1 MKVFTIVPQQSKYIV
16 ERLGKYHKTLEPG
29 FHLLIPFFDNVNYK
43 INLKEQ
49 IIKVENQ
56 RAITKDNV
64 ALTIDGVVF
73 FRIEDEVKASYN
85 VENFTDGIDPSSHSS
100 QTPCHDLNA
109 FRARQDRAEQR
120 LSVEKR
126 PEREGP

>member
-1 MKVFTIVPQQSKYIV
+1 MKVFTIVPQQSKHIV
-16 ERLGKYHKTLEPG
+16 ERLGRYHKTLEPG
-29 FHLLIPFFDNVNYK
+29 FHILIPFIDNVNYK

-64 ALTIDGVVF
+64 ALTLDGVVF

-85 VENFTDGIDPSSHSS
+85 VENYTEGIDPFTLSS
-100 QTPCHDLNA
+100 QTACHDI
-109 FRARQDRAEQR
+109 DEI
-120 LSVEKR
+120 
-126 PEREGP
+126 

>member
-1 MKVFTIVPQQSKYIV
+1 MKVFTIVPQQSKHIV
-16 ERLGKYHKTLEPG
+16 ERLGRYHKTLEPG
-29 FHLLIPFFDNVNYK
+29 FHILIPFIDNVNYK

-64 ALTIDGVVF
+64 ALTLDGVVF

-85 VENFTDGIDPSSHSS
+85 VENYTEGIDPFSLSP
-100 QTPCHDLNA
+100 QTACHDIDEIG
-109 FRARQDRAEQR
+109 AR
-120 LSVEKR
+120 
-126 PEREGP
+126 